1 MKPEN
6 IMINLNSDGEPIVC
20 LIDFG
25 LTAKLLKNEEL
36 KHVDQDELQDKFEG
50 NLLFSSLNQMEFRKT
65 SKRDDLIQL
74 FYMMTYL
81 LNDNVLVGSQISD

>member
-1 MKPEN
+1 M
-6 IMINLNSDGEPIVC
+6 
-20 LIDFG
+20 
-25 LTAKLLKNEEL
+25 
-36 KHVDQDELQDKFEG
+36 DQDELQDKFEG

-65 SKRDDLIQL
+65 SKRDDLTQL